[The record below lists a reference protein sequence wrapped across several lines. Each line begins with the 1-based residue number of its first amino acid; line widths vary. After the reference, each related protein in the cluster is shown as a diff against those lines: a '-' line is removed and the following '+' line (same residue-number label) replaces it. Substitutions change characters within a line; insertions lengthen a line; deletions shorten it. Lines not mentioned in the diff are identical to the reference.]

1 MVNGSSDG
9 KMAHASFLKEYTWVM
24 AQTALQESLFV
35 DGWGGPSSHMFAMAV
50 QAVRGNLTPLVQA
63 VG

>member
-9 KMAHASFLKEYTWVM
+9 KNGSSILLKRVYMGHGSNGPAGILVC
-24 AQTALQESLFV
+24 
-35 DGWGGPSSHMFAMAV
+35 GGGPSSHMFAMAV
-50 QAVRGNLTPLVQA
+50 QAVRGNLTPLLQA